1 MQSSRDGRK
10 GVPPR
15 QFLEADHLIQLGVWT
30 TFASATGL
38 GRRCDGLSIIE
49 LINI

>member
-30 TFASATGL
+30 TFAYQQRALVGAAMALASL
-38 GRRCDGLSIIE
+38 NS
-49 LINI
+49 